1 MKKEKV
7 TDYLRKATENFSF
20 HDDLDLSP
28 FETNEIAA
36 FFSSKRTTIS
46 RILNQGVKEGELIKI
61 NTRPVYFLHKRTF
74 EKNFGKLKGSVFKSF
89 QALSEY
95 ILEDSAE
102 MIFRRLIGYDKSLKE
117 VLEQMKTAIFIL
129 ITDCRS
135 CCLARPA

>member
-74 EKNFGKLKGSVFKSF
+74 EQKFGKLKESVFKSF
-89 QALSEY
+89 QELSEY
-95 ILEDSAE
+95 IMEDSAE
-102 MIFRRLIGYDKSLKE
+102 MIF
-117 VLEQMKTAIFIL
+117 
-129 ITDCRS
+129 
-135 CCLARPA
+135 